1 MKRLVLL
8 AAVAS
13 LTAAP
18 TAHAATRTIS
28 IGAAFTPSV
37 VVVTPGTTVVWRNDD
52 SREHTITGDLNSSTL
67 APGAS
72 TAPRVLTRLREYH
85 YELAD
90 NGNVNGTIVVARK
103 AARRPAKAVGTAT
116 GTLRGTATL
125 TVNERYTFYDGEWR
139 SISGACNAEV
149 GNGTRTLAMRINL
162 NKVKYFRGRGHESLS
177 QRSAPVTFLRY
188 AELVS
193 GQTTTSAS
201 REVTCQDGT
210 STDQTAD
217 QSVNCFRDHAGARA
231 RALFAWAGDGNG
243 RFEFVVRRPAIRR
256 CGTTYA
262 GILDVLG
269 VPRFGLPLNL
279 GDRGFTFDTI
289 ATTPAT
295 GIEVRAI
302 RARHRIH
309 VVRRINLQFTTGCCD
324 AYAPQGEADTRV
336 GTVHNVTARLDIN
349 LRPR

>member
-13 LTAAP
+13 LAAAP
-18 TAHAATRTIS
+18 PAHAATRTIT

-37 VVVTPGTTVVWRNDD
+37 VVVPPGTTLVWRNGD
-52 SREHTITGDLNSSTL
+52 SKPHTLTGDINSTPLQPGVST
-67 APGAS
+67 
-72 TAPRVLTRLREYH
+72 TPRVLSRLGEYH

-90 NGNVNGTIVVARK
+90 NGNVNGTIVVARS
-103 AARRPAKAVGTAT
+103 ATRRPATAVGSAT
-116 GTLRGTATL
+116 SRLRGTATL

-139 SISGACNAEV
+139 STSGACNAEV
-149 GNGTRTLAMRINL
+149 GNGTRTLAMRVNL
-162 NKVKYFRGRGHESLS
+162 DKVKYFRGHGHESLS
-177 QRSAPVTFLRY
+177 QRNAPVTFLRY

-193 GQTTTSAS
+193 GETTTSAS

-217 QSVNCFRDHAGARA
+217 QSVNCFRDHAGIKA
-231 RALFAWAGDGNG
+231 RALFAWEGDTNG
-243 RFEFVVRRPAIRR
+243 RFQFVIRRPSLPR

-262 GILDVLG
+262 GIVDVLG

-279 GDRGFTFDTI
+279 GDRGFTFNTI

-302 RARHRIH
+302 RARHRLH

-324 AYAPQGEADTRV
+324 SYAPQGEADTRV